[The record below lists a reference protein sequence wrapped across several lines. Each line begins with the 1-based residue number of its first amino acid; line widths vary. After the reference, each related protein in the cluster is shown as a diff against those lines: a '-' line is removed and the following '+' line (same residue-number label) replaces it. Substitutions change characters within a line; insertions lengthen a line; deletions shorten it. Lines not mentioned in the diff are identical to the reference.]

1 MNNFEILDLGLVYYK
16 NAIID
21 PEKIIK
27 EVEDLDKKILI
38 NKNKIIKT
46 TAKPWSPWNYE
57 EKFFCWQKFFIPQEQ
72 INKDDFFYDEI
83 YSISKKLFS
92 PLDEYLSNYKTL
104 YPFLNV
110 KSRDDSMH
118 LLKYEKSGYLPAH
131 QDHGVSTRTL
141 SVLMY
146 LNDDYEGGN
155 LVFKNSNLSFKPEA
169 GSILF
174 FPSNFLYVHEVEEI
188 TDGIKYCLPNW
199 YHNVPKEK
207 RYFSTGEE

>member
-27 EVEDLDKKILI
+27 EVEDLDKKILN

-46 TAKPWSPWNYE
+46 IAKPWSSWNYE
-57 EKFFCWQKFFIPQEQ
+57 EQFFCWQKFFIPQEQ

-92 PLDEYLSNYKTL
+92 PLDEYLSNYRTL

-118 LLKYEKSGYLPAH
+118 LLKYEKSLKLTIFGA
-131 QDHGVSTRTL
+131 
-141 SVLMY
+141 
-146 LNDDYEGGN
+146 NCN
-155 LVFKNSNLSFKPEA
+155 
-169 GSILF
+169 
-174 FPSNFLYVHEVEEI
+174 
-188 TDGIKYCLPNW
+188 
-199 YHNVPKEK
+199 
-207 RYFSTGEE
+207 